1 MWTHRYDSNNKKIV
15 MATPPVVDFG
25 RPSQSSAGASTS
37 TGPVLT
43 IPAAPTPARVRPEDD
58 TNSQQLEEGATHA
71 KKDLSA
77 PGSSAQGTTANAPVS
92 GSTPAQKDHPLDDF

>member
-1 MWTHRYDSNNKKIV
+1 MS
-15 MATPPVVDFG
+15 TPPVVEFG

-43 IPAAPTPARVRPEDD
+43 TPAAPTPARVRPEDGA
-58 TNSQQLEEGATHA
+58 NSQKPEEGAAHG
-71 KKDLSA
+71 KKDSSA
-77 PGSSAQGTTANAPVS
+77 PGSSAQGAAAKAPTS